1 MRSLWTKI
9 GLGALGVFAVGML
22 LITLGQQAKAATKE
36 ALASA
41 VQHAASWTGELAA
54 RAEMDF
60 LLDGRTIGRVQQV
73 NIRRDASGDLPQVH
87 AVVRLTSPGAERA
100 LEGCILEPEGG
111 TDINVERGFRC
122 ATSSTGLMDLGEIV
136 FEPAGLTRPVMVTRN
151 AEAELRQG
159 DPFAVKAEVG
169 GRVQVE
175 ATGDNAELVRI
186 LADKHGANIRVNDE
200 FGRSLVRL
208 LADSTGAML
217 RVRDENGRDVIHLQA
232 GKHGFTLTVDTAA
245 GQ

>member
-1 MRSLWTKI
+1 MRSLWTRI

-36 ALASA
+36 ALATA

-73 NIRRDASGDLPQVH
+73 DVRRETAGGLPRVR
-87 AVVRLTSPGAERA
+87 AVVRLTTADAERA

-111 TDINVERGFRC
+111 TEINVERGFRC
-122 ATSSTGLMDLGEIV
+122 ASSSTGLVDLGEIV
-136 FEPAGLTRPVMVTRN
+136 FEPAGLTRPVMVARG

-175 ATGDNAELVRI
+175 ATGNNAELVRI
-186 LADKHGANIRVNDE
+186 LADERGANIKVNDE
-200 FGRSLVRL
+200 FGRNLVRL

-217 RVRDENGRDVIHLQA
+217 RVRDEHGREVVKMQA
-232 GKHGFTLTVDTAA
+232 GARGFTLSVDTA
-245 GQ
+245 GH